1 MGTYQIIM
9 KKIKTAL
16 ISVSDKKNLKP
27 LLNSLKKNNIKI
39 ISSGGTYKEIKKLKF
54 KCLEVSEFTNSPEI
68 LEGRVKTLHPKIHAG
83 ILNKR
88 KSKTHLRD
96 LRNNN
101 FENIDLVIVNFYPFE
116 ETLKNT
122 KNHNKIIENID
133 VGGPTMVRSAAKNY
147 KDVTVITSSDQ
158 YEELIKELKINRG
171 STSLKFREKLSR
183 IAFAET
189 AYYDSIISEYFNKKN
204 NITFPKRK
212 VFHSNLVET
221 PRYGEN
227 PHQESAI
234 YSKNNSM
241 KINQIHGKQLSYNNC
256 NDIFSALT
264 ISKSLPKNIGTVIVK
279 HANPCGVSIN
289 KDHLKSYKSALACDP
304 ISAFGGIVSC
314 NFKINKNI
322 AIELNKLF
330 LEVIISNGFNKEA
343 LKILKKKKNLRLVD
357 ATNYSFKEKLKFI
370 SSNEELLVQTED
382 LKKFSNKDFKVV
394 SKKKPNSK
402 QMKNLIFA
410 FNVCRYVKS
419 NAIVLTTNETTV
431 GIGSGQPS
439 RLDSCQIAIDKMKKF
454 INTKEEIVAA
464 SDAFFPFVDGFEK
477 LIQSGVTA
485 VIQPSGSIRDKEIIN
500 FANETDTILVFSKTR
515 HFRH

>member
-1 MGTYQIIM
+1 M

-16 ISVSDKKNLKP
+16 ISVSNKSHLRP
-27 LLNSLKKNNIKI
+27 LLNSLKKNSIKI

-54 KCLEVSEFTNSPEI
+54 KCIEVSEFTSSPEI

-88 KSKTHLRD
+88 KNKIHIKD
-96 LRNNN
+96 LKNNN

-116 ETLKNT
+116 KTLSNS
-122 KNHNKIIENID
+122 KNHEKIIENID

-147 KDVTVITSSDQ
+147 QDVTVITSSDQ
-158 YEELIKELKINRG
+158 YDELIDELNRNKG
-171 STSLKFREKLSR
+171 STSLKFRERLAR
-183 IAFAET
+183 LAFTET
-189 AYYDSIISEYFNKKN
+189 AYYDSVISDYFNKKN
-204 NITFPKRK
+204 NIIFPKRK
-212 VFHSNLVET
+212 VFHTNLIET

-227 PHQESAI
+227 PHQKSAI
-234 YSKNNSM
+234 YSKNNSL
-241 KINQIHGKQLSYNNC
+241 KINQIHGKQLSYNNY

-264 ISKSLPKNIGTVIVK
+264 ISKSLPKNTGTVIVK

-289 KDHLKSYKSALACDP
+289 KDNIKSYKLALACDP
-304 ISAFGGIVSC
+304 VSAFGGIVSC
-314 NFKINKNI
+314 NFKINKNL

-330 LEVIISNGFNKEA
+330 LEVIISNGFDKEA
-343 LKILKKKKNLRLVD
+343 LKLLKKKKNLRLVD
-357 ATNYSFKEKLKFI
+357 ATNYSYKEILRLV
-370 SSNEELLVQTED
+370 SSNEEFLVQTED
-382 LKKFSNKDFKVV
+382 FNKFSKNDFKIV

-410 FNVCRYVKS
+410 FNICRYTKS
-419 NAIVLTTNETTV
+419 NAIVLARNETTV

-439 RLDSCQIAIDKMKKF
+439 RLDSCQIAINKMKKF
-454 INTKEEIVAA
+454 MKSNEEVVAA
-464 SDAFFPFVDGFEK
+464 SDAFFPFVDGIEK
-477 LIQSGVTA
+477 LVQSGVTA
-485 VIQPSGSIRDKEIIN
+485 VIQPSGSIRDKEIIK

>member
-1 MGTYQIIM
+1 M

-27 LLNSLKKNNIKI
+27 LLKILTKYEIKI
-39 ISSGGTYKEIKKLKF
+39 ISSGGTYKEIKRLKF
-54 KCLEVSEFTNSPEI
+54 KCLEVSKFTNFPEI

-88 KSKTHLRD
+88 NNKSHLKD
-96 LRNNN
+96 LKNNN

-116 ETLKNT
+116 NTLKNT

-147 KDVTVITSSDQ
+147 KDVTVITSSNQYKEFIDQ
-158 YEELIKELKINRG
+158 LTTNDG
-171 STSLKFREKLSR
+171 STTLKFREKLSR
-183 IAFAET
+183 IAFTET
-189 AYYDSIISEYFNKKN
+189 AYYDSVISNYFN
-204 NITFPKRK
+204 NISNTIFPSKK
-212 VFHSNLVET
+212 VFHGNLIEK

-227 PHQESAI
+227 PHQKSAI
-234 YSKNNSM
+234 YSKNFTMNL
-241 KINQIHGKQLSYNNC
+241 KQIHGKQLSYNNY
-256 NDIFSALT
+256 NDIFAALT
-264 ISKSLPKNIGTVIVK
+264 ISKSLPNNVGTVIVK
-279 HANPCGVSIN
+279 HANPCGVSIK
-289 KDHLKSYKSALACDP
+289 KDKLESYKSALLCDP
-304 ISAFGGIVSC
+304 VSAFGGIVSC
-314 NFKINKNI
+314 NFKITKNL

-330 LEVIISNGFNKEA
+330 LEVIIANDFEASA
-343 LKILKKKKNLRLVD
+343 LKILKSKKNLRLID
-357 ATNYSFKEKLKFI
+357 ASNYSFNEILRFI
-370 SSNEELLVQTED
+370 SINEEILIQSEDMSKFSSKD
-382 LKKFSNKDFKVV
+382 LKIV
-394 SKKKPNSK
+394 SKRKPSSQ

-419 NAIVLTTNETTV
+419 NAIVLATNETTA

-454 INTKEEIVAA
+454 TNSKDEIVAA
-464 SDAFFPFVDGFEK
+464 SDAFFPFIDGIEK
-477 LIQSGVTA
+477 LVQAGITA

-500 FANETDTILVFSKTR
+500 FANQTDTVLVFSKTR

>member
-1 MGTYQIIM
+1 MM

-16 ISVSDKKNLKP
+16 ISVSDKKKLKP
-27 LLNSLKKNNIKI
+27 LLNYLRKNNVKI

-54 KCLEVSEFTNSPEI
+54 KCIEVSEFTSSPEI

-88 KSKTHLRD
+88 KSKLHLKD
-96 LRNNN
+96 LKNNN

-122 KNHNKIIENID
+122 KRHEKIIENID

-147 KDVTVITSSDQ
+147 HDVTVITSSNQ
-158 YEELIKELKINRG
+158 YGELIDELKKNKG
-171 STSLKFREKLSR
+171 TTSIEFREKLSR
-183 IAFAET
+183 IAFTET
-189 AYYDSIISEYFNKKN
+189 AYYDSVIADYFNKKN
-204 NITFPKRK
+204 NIIFPEKRIS
-212 VFHSNLVET
+212 HTNLIET

-234 YSKNNSM
+234 YSKNSSI
-241 KINQIHGKQLSYNNC
+241 KLDQIHGKQLSYNNY
-256 NDIFSALT
+256 NDIFAALT
-264 ISKSLPKNIGTVIVK
+264 ISKSLPKNIGTVIIK

-314 NFKINKNI
+314 NFNVDLNL
-322 AIELNKLF
+322 ASELNKLF
-330 LEVIISNGFNKEA
+330 LEVIIGNGFTKSA
-343 LKILKKKKNLRLVD
+343 LKLLKKKKNLRLID
-357 ATNYSFKEKLKFI
+357 ATNYSSKEKLRLI

-382 LKKFSNKDFKVV
+382 LKKFSNKDFKIV
-394 SKKKPNSK
+394 SRRKPTFK

-410 FNVCRYVKS
+410 FNICRYVKS
-419 NAIVLTTNETTV
+419 NAIVLAANETTV

-439 RLDSCQIAIDKMKKF
+439 RLDSCQIAIDKMEKF
-454 INTKEEIVAA
+454 MKTKNDVVAA
-464 SDAFFPFVDGFEK
+464 SDAFFPFVDGIEQ
-477 LIQSGVTA
+477 LVQSGVTA
-485 VIQPSGSIRDKEIIN
+485 VIQPSGSVRDKEIIN

>member
-1 MGTYQIIM
+1 M

-16 ISVSDKKNLKP
+16 ISISDKSYLRP

-88 KSKTHLRD
+88 NNKIHIKD
-96 LRNNN
+96 LKNNN

-116 ETLKNT
+116 KTLNNS

-147 KDVTVITSSDQ
+147 QDVTVVTSSDQ
-158 YEELIKELKINRG
+158 YDELIDELNRNKG
-171 STSLKFREKLSR
+171 STSLEFREKLAR
-183 IAFAET
+183 IAFTET
-189 AYYDSIISEYFNKKN
+189 AYYDSIISDYFNKKN
-204 NITFPKRK
+204 NIIFPKK
-212 VFHSNLVET
+212 KIFHTNLIET

-227 PHQESAI
+227 PHQKSAI
-234 YSKNNSM
+234 YSKNNSL
-241 KINQIHGKQLSYNNC
+241 KINQIHGKQLSYNNY

-264 ISKSLPKNIGTVIVK
+264 ISKSLPKNTGTVIVK

-289 KDHLKSYKSALACDP
+289 KNNIKSYKLALACDP
-304 ISAFGGIVSC
+304 VSAFGGIVSC
-314 NFKINKNI
+314 NFRINKNL

-330 LEVIISNGFNKEA
+330 LEVIISNGFDKEA
-343 LKILKKKKNLRLVD
+343 LELLKKKKNLRLVD
-357 ATNYSFKEKLKFI
+357 ATNYSYKEIIRLI
-370 SSNEELLVQTED
+370 SSNEEFLVQTED
-382 LKKFSNKDFKVV
+382 FNKFSKNDFKIV

-402 QMKNLIFA
+402 QMRNLIFA
-410 FNVCRYVKS
+410 FNICRYTKS
-419 NAIVLTTNETTV
+419 NAIVLARNETTV

-454 INTKEEIVAA
+454 MDSGEDVVAA
-464 SDAFFPFVDGFEK
+464 SDAFFPFVDGIEK
-477 LIQSGVTA
+477 LVQSGITA
-485 VIQPSGSIRDKEIIN
+485 VIQPSGSIRDKEIIK
-500 FANETDTILVFSKTR
+500 FANETGTILVFSKTR

>member
-1 MGTYQIIM
+1 M

-39 ISSGGTYKEIKKLKF
+39 ISSGGTFKEIKKLKF
-54 KCLEVSEFTNSPEI
+54 NCIEVSEFTSSPEI

-88 KSKTHLRD
+88 KNKIHLKD
-96 LRNNN
+96 IKDNN

-116 ETLKNT
+116 NTLKNT
-122 KNHNKIIENID
+122 KNHEKIIENID

-158 YEELIKELKINRG
+158 YGELIEELKLNKG
-171 STSLKFREKLSR
+171 STSLEFREKLSR
-183 IAFAET
+183 IAFTET
-189 AYYDSIISEYFNKKN
+189 AYYDSVISEYFNKKN
-204 NITFPKRK
+204 NIIFPKKK
-212 VFHSNLVET
+212 VFHSNLIET

-227 PHQESAI
+227 PHQLSAI
-234 YSKNNSM
+234 YSKNNLM
-241 KINQIHGKQLSYNNC
+241 KINQIHGKQLSYNNY

-289 KDHLKSYKSALACDP
+289 SNHLKSYQLALACDP
-304 ISAFGGIVSC
+304 ISAFGGIISC
-314 NFKINKNI
+314 NFKISKNL
-322 AIELNKLF
+322 ASELRKLF
-330 LEVIISNGFNKEA
+330 LEVIIANGFEKDA
-343 LKILKKKKNLRLVD
+343 LKLLKKKKNLRLID
-357 ATNYSFKEKLKFI
+357 ATNYSFKEKLRFI

-382 LKKFSNKDFKVV
+382 FRKFSNKDFKVV
-394 SKKKPNSK
+394 SKKKPNFK

-410 FNVCRYVKS
+410 FNICRYVKS
-419 NAIVLTTNETTV
+419 NAIVLVSNETTA

-439 RLDSCQIAIDKMKKF
+439 RLDSCQIAINKMKKF
-454 INTKEEIVAA
+454 MHTDSEVVAA
-464 SDAFFPFVDGFEK
+464 SDAFFPFVDGIEK
-477 LIQSGVTA
+477 LVQSGVTA

>member
-1 MGTYQIIM
+1 M

-27 LLNSLKKNNIKI
+27 LLNSLKRNKIKI
-39 ISSGGTYKEIKKLKF
+39 ISSGGTYKEIRKLKF

-88 KSKTHLRD
+88 KSKIHLQD
-96 LRNNN
+96 LKINN

-116 ETLKNT
+116 KTLKNT
-122 KNHNKIIENID
+122 KSHQKIIENID

-147 KDVTVITSSDQ
+147 QDVTVITSSDQ
-158 YEELIKELKINRG
+158 YVELIEELKKNKG
-171 STSLKFREKLSR
+171 NTSLEFREKLSR
-183 IAFAET
+183 IAFTET
-189 AYYDSIISEYFNKKN
+189 AYYDSVISDYFNQKS
-204 NITFPKRK
+204 NIVFPKKR
-212 VFHSNLVET
+212 VFHTNLIET

-234 YSKNNSM
+234 YSKNSSM
-241 KINQIHGKQLSYNNC
+241 KIKQIHGKQLSYNNY

-289 KDHLKSYKSALACDP
+289 KNHLQSYKSALACDP

-314 NFKINKNI
+314 NFKIVKNL
-322 AIELNKLF
+322 ALELSKLF
-330 LEVIISNGFNKEA
+330 LEVIIANGFDNDA
-343 LKILKKKKNLRLVD
+343 LRLLSKKKNLRLID
-357 ATNYSFKEKLKFI
+357 ATDYSFKEVLRYI
-370 SSNEELLVQTED
+370 SSNEELLIQTED
-382 LKKFSNKDFKVV
+382 FKKFKNKDFKVV
-394 SKKKPNSK
+394 SKTKPTLE

-410 FNVCRYVKS
+410 FNICRYVKS
-419 NAIVLTTNETTV
+419 NAIVLASNESTV

-439 RLDSCQIAIDKMKKF
+439 RLDSCQIAIEKMKKF
-454 INTKEEIVAA
+454 VNLRDEVVAA
-464 SDAFFPFVDGFEK
+464 SDAFFPFVDGIEK
-477 LIQSGVTA
+477 LVQSGVTA

-500 FANETDTILVFSKTR
+500 FANETETILVFSKTR

>member
-1 MGTYQIIM
+1 M

-27 LLNSLKKNNIKI
+27 LLNSLKQNKIKI
-39 ISSGGTYKEIKKLKF
+39 ISSGGTYKEIKRLKF
-54 KCLEVSEFTNSPEI
+54 KCLEVSEFTSSPEI

-96 LRNNN
+96 IKNNN

-122 KNHNKIIENID
+122 KNHENIIENID

-158 YEELIKELKINRG
+158 YEELIGELKLNKG
-171 STSLKFREKLSR
+171 STSLEFREKLSR
-183 IAFAET
+183 IAFTET
-189 AYYDSIISEYFNKKN
+189 AYYDSVISDYFNKKN
-204 NITFPKRK
+204 DVIFPKKK
-212 VFHSNLVET
+212 VIRANLIAT

-227 PHQESAI
+227 PHQQSAI

-241 KINQIHGKQLSYNNC
+241 KINQIHGKQLSYNNY

-264 ISKSLPKNIGTVIVK
+264 ISKSLPKNTGTVIIK

-289 KDHLKSYKSALACDP
+289 KDHLMSYKLALSSDP

-314 NFKINKNI
+314 NFKINKNL
-322 AIELNKLF
+322 AIELNRLF
-330 LEVIISNGFNKEA
+330 LEVIIANSFDKAA
-343 LKILKKKKNLRLVD
+343 LKILKKKKNLRLID
-357 ATNYSFKEKLKFI
+357 ATNYSFKEILKFI
-370 SSNEELLVQTED
+370 SSNEEILVQTED

-394 SKKKPNSK
+394 SKKKPSSK

-410 FNVCRYVKS
+410 FNICRYVKS
-419 NAIVLTTNETTV
+419 NAIVLATDETTA

-454 INTKEEIVAA
+454 MHTKEDVVAA
-464 SDAFFPFVDGFEK
+464 SDAFFPFLDGIEK
-477 LIQSGVTA
+477 LVQSGVTA
-485 VIQPSGSIRDKEIIN
+485 VIQPSGSIRDKEIIK
-500 FANETDTILVFSKTR
+500 FANETDTILVFSKSR

>member
-1 MGTYQIIM
+1 M

-16 ISVSDKKNLKP
+16 ISVSDKQNLKP
-27 LLNSLKKNNIKI
+27 LLSCLKKNNIKI

-54 KCLEVSEFTNSPEI
+54 KCLEVSDFTNSPEI

-88 KSKTHLRD
+88 KNKTHLRD
-96 LRNNN
+96 MTNHN

-122 KNHNKIIENID
+122 KNHQKIIENID

-147 KDVTVITSSDQ
+147 KDVTVITSSNQ
-158 YEELIKELKINRG
+158 YEELIQELKSNKG
-171 STSLKFREKLSR
+171 STSLEFREKLSR
-183 IAFAET
+183 IAFTET
-189 AYYDSIISEYFNKKN
+189 AYYDSIISNYFNKKN
-204 NITFPKRK
+204 DIIFPKK
-212 VFHSNLVET
+212 KLIHANLIQT

-227 PHQESAI
+227 PHQLSAI
-234 YSKNNSM
+234 YSKNGSI
-241 KINQIHGKQLSYNNC
+241 KINQIHGKQLSYNNY

-264 ISKSLPKNIGTVIVK
+264 ISKSLPKNKGTVIVK
-279 HANPCGVSIN
+279 HANPCGVSV
-289 KDHLKSYKSALACDP
+289 KSDHLMSYKSALACDP

-314 NFKINKNI
+314 NFKINKNL
-322 AIELNKLF
+322 ASELNKLF
-330 LEVIISNGFNKEA
+330 LEVIIGNGFEKGA
-343 LKILKKKKNLRLVD
+343 LRLLKRKKNLRLID
-357 ATNYSFKEKLKFI
+357 ATNYSFKEVLRFV
-370 SSNEELLVQTED
+370 SYNEELLVQTED
-382 LKKFSNKDFKVV
+382 FNKFSNKDFKVV
-394 SKKKPNSK
+394 SKKKPTSK

-410 FNVCRYVKS
+410 FNICRYVKS
-419 NAIVLTTNETTV
+419 NAIVLASNETTV

-439 RLDSCQIAIDKMKKF
+439 RLDSCHIAIDKMKKF
-454 INTKEEIVAA
+454 MDTNDDVVAA
-464 SDAFFPFVDGFEK
+464 SDAFFPFIDGIEK
-477 LIQSGVTA
+477 LVQSGVTA